1 MLNFP
6 ALDVA
11 IGLVFVYFILALVC
25 SGVNEAISSWARW
38 RAQDLERGLWELL
51 EDPEKGSAALDQLK
65 AHPLIRP
72 MLHPTNKSRTAA
84 TAPPRTSFHLKTS
97 RKTDFPSYLPSRTA
111 VTALL
116 GLEQEAVTVA

>member
-11 IGLVFVYFILALVC
+11 IGLVFVYFILAIVC

-51 EDPEKGSAALDQLK
+51 EDPQHGTLALEQLK

-72 MLHPTNKSRTAA
+72 MLNPSAKSRSSTAA
-84 TAPPRTSFHLKTS
+84 VGHVSRRPKTS
-97 RKTDFPSYLPSRTA
+97 RKTEFPSYLPSRTA
-111 VTALL
+111 IT
-116 GLEQEAVTVA
+116 